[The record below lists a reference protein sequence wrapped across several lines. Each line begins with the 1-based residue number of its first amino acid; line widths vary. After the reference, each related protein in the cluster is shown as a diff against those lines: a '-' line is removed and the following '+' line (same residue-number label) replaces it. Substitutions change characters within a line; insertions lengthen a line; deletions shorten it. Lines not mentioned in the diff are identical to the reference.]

1 MRRFTLLF
9 ATLLSLLGVTQVK
22 ADEITVYDG
31 TGTNSNVPVAGYYAD
46 TNNQKV
52 EIIYPASALSGIA
65 GVTISQI
72 QFYVSSSASAVWGA
86 TYEVFVKEVNQE
98 AFDVTSSY
106 YSSNAIAIGNDG
118 ATTVY
123 TGTLDA
129 TGSTMTIPFDEGYEY
144 NGGNLLVGIYMK
156 KAGNNYPNASFYGAE
171 STNGS
176 WCYYSSSSG
185 NKPQSFIPKTTFTY
199 QAATPGP
206 KFAAYDGST
215 KLTTGYAYNFGLATS
230 GSAKTFTLKN
240 SGTKDLAISVS
251 ETGYFNATLSA
262 TTIAAGGEVTL
273 TVTMPETT
281 GSSAVTITPDA
292 TSGIDPFVINV
303 SGTIRDA
310 NKVYLDFADGQM
322 PEGWT
327 SVEIGSY
334 TSDTYAWKTNTGYVS
349 TSASSSSYSQAF
361 TSPKLTFAKDE
372 LIAFE
377 TTRYGSSSWYNPSI
391 TVEYSLDGNTWTA
404 IGSAF
409 TDDVYGTWTSRSV
422 TIPVEGVK
430 YIRFNGWY
438 INLRNIYGG
447 EIPNEPNM
455 KVTQPESLDFGAIT
469 ENTTKTFTIANT
481 GRATLEGINVTS
493 SNEAIT
499 ITGAPTSLEAGA
511 SQEVT
516 ITMST
521 ANTGALSS
529 DITVSATGME
539 NVTFTV
545 TGVVLPEGMF
555 VVDFNDNALPEGWTN
570 ASWTFANGEAT
581 GKSYSAYLTTPKLV
595 FSEGDILVI
604 KAKRYD
610 SDASDYITIQG
621 SSDNGS
627 TWTAYNKK
635 ISGSDGLAYPD
646 YGTIV
651 LSDIP
656 TTVNKLRFVGYYVI
670 VDEIAGLTY
679 APVLNVT
686 TGDPSTA
693 VSSPAS
699 YDFGECATDATVSY
713 NFANA
718 GAGTI
723 NINNVTITGEGSA
736 AYRTNWTESTAA
748 PFELKITRTY
758 DATRTEAQA
767 AVITVTTSE
776 GEFVIN
782 VTGTDKA
789 ANAPELAVD
798 VTSLDF
804 GKLTADDT
812 KTVTVTNSGTGLLT
826 VNIASD
832 SEDFVV
838 SAATLENIAAGE
850 SKTFDVTFKFS
861 TPYGVKSGNVTVTPT
876 YDTEAVQTIAVTAKA
891 LDPDMWTEYF
901 EDNALPTGWEAGS
914 NWSFAD
920 GVAKATYAYGT
931 TSYLTTPKLEVSAT
945 TDELAF
951 DYLTTSGNVNIKIQ
965 MSKDGG
971 EWETCNTT
979 PALATYMSNGTSGT
993 ATITGLE
1000 PGIYQFRF
1008 ANDDYQLDNFEGFK
1022 LKAAAAHE
1030 AEVADGGLTIPVTGN
1045 QYVEYTAS
1053 VNVKV
1058 TGTNDEELTVK
1069 FFIGETQY
1077 GEAVT
1082 KNVASNTTETFEVTF
1097 TPDAAVN
1104 GDAYFTIES
1113 TDITAFKS
1121 NTVAVTIAA
1130 ATVLDE
1136 TVAPELTEGT
1146 VPSLL
1151 LKYTRYNG
1159 WNTICVPFELNSGIL
1174 KTIFGKG
1181 WKAYEFKG
1189 YSDGTLNFETAT
1201 TFVAGYPY
1209 IIYVENAQTNTD
1221 DIVLLNVNISRL
1233 TAQYDSNNDAYF
1245 RGSYAPIAAPD
1256 MNGLWGI
1263 TSEGRIAKGTAEAS
1277 IDGFRA
1283 YFELPSTTT
1292 GAPLLSIDGGPATR
1306 IHSIDNGQWTIDNA
1320 YDLSGRRVAQPSKGL
1335 YIINGKKVVIK

>member
-9 ATLLSLLGVTQVK
+9 AVLLSLFWVTQVK
-22 ADEITVYDG
+22 ADEITIYESA
-31 TGTNSNVPVAGYYAD
+31 TSTSYEIPIYAYNAD
-46 TNNQKV
+46 TAGDQSEFVVPSSMLSDMSGKTITAITFYCANFSWGTKIPQYKV
-52 EIIYPASALSGIA
+52 YM
-65 GVTISQI
+65 
-72 QFYVSSSASAVWGA
+72 
-86 TYEVFVKEVNQE
+86 KEVNSE
-98 AFDVTSSY
+98 TLSAYAGDT
-106 YSSNAIAIGNDG
+106 D

-123 TGTLDA
+123 EGELNLNGNQMTITLTTPYDYQGGHLLIGTKNIKA
-129 TGSTMTIPFDEGYEY
+129 GSYVQKTSSTFYGSTASDVVCSRYS
-144 NGGNLLVGIYMK
+144 GGGRY
-156 KAGNNYPNASFYGAE
+156 
-171 STNGS
+171 
-176 WCYYSSSSG
+176 
-185 NKPQSFIPKTTFTY
+185 FIPKTTFTY
-199 QAATPGP
+199 EATGSIAKPTAFAVSNITSNSATLSWTAGDEETAWQLVYGTAGFDKDAATPIDLTEP
-206 KFAAYDGST
+206 SYVLTDLTDNTTYEAYVRAKVGEDVSSWT
-215 KLTTGYAYNFGLATS
+215 NKVSFTTLLAPITTFPWTENF
-230 GSAKTFTLKN
+230 N
-240 SGTKDLAISVS
+240 SL
-251 ETGYFNATLSA
+251 
-262 TTIAAGGEVTL
+262 
-273 TVTMPETT
+273 
-281 GSSAVTITPDA
+281 
-292 TSGIDPFVINV
+292 TSGIPTGWDNATGTVTNNSAKWTYYATGHDGAGLRFNSYTNQTNLYNDLKTPPMNFPSGKVMQLVFWYKNPKGGDFSVYISNDGGATYTTALATGLTGQTDWKEVELSIPDSFTDNVVIVFKGTSNYG
-303 SGTIRDA
+303 SGDA
-310 NKVYLDFADGQM
+310 YIYLDD
-322 PEGWT
+322 
-327 SVEIGSY
+327 V
-334 TSDTYAWKTNTGYVS
+334 
-349 TSASSSSYSQAF
+349 
-361 TSPKLTFAKDE
+361 
-372 LIAFE
+372 
-377 TTRYGSSSWYNPSI
+377 
-391 TVEYSLDGNTWTA
+391 TVKEQ
-404 IGSAF
+404 
-409 TDDVYGTWTSRSV
+409 
-422 TIPVEGVK
+422 
-430 YIRFNGWY
+430 
-438 INLRNIYGG
+438 
-447 EIPNEPNM
+447 PNEPKM
-455 KVTQPESLDFGAIT
+455 VVTQPTSLDFGTIT
-469 ENTTKTFTIANT
+469 ETTTKTFTIANT
-481 GRATLEGINVTS
+481 GLATLEGINVTS
-493 SNEAIT
+493 SNAAFT
-499 ITGAPTSLEAGA
+499 ITGAPTSLEAGTSA
-511 SQEVT
+511 EVT

-521 ANTGALSS
+521 ATVGNLTS

-539 NVTFTV
+539 NVQFTV
-545 TGVVLPEGMF
+545 KGMVLPTGLS
-555 VVDFNDNALPEGWTN
+555 VIDFNDNQLPARWENTGWTFSN
-570 ASWTFANGEAT
+570 GAAYASYHNP
-581 GKSYSAYLTTPKLV
+581 AYVMTTPKIV
-595 FSEGDILVI
+595 VADGDMFII
-604 KAKRYD
+604 KGKIEYNSTYYYVTVNGLNAAGNIVYTKKLSND
-610 SDASDYITIQG
+610 VLNTADY
-621 SSDNGS
+621 
-627 TWTAYNKK
+627 TAV
-635 ISGSDGLAYPD
+635 L
-646 YGTIV
+646 

-656 TTVNKLRFVGYYVI
+656 TSVVKLQFVGYYGYI
-670 VDEIAGLTY
+670 DEIQGITY
-679 APVLNVT
+679 AADLVVT
-686 TGDPSTA
+686 DSENATQTSGL
-693 VSSPAS
+693 S
-699 YDFGECATDATVSY
+699 YDFGECATDAYVTY
-713 NFANA
+713 NFTNA

-723 NINNVTITGEGSA
+723 NINNVTITGEGAA
-736 AYRTNWTESTAA
+736 AYSTNWTESTAA

-812 KTVTVTNSGTGLLT
+812 KTVTVTNNGTGQLT

-850 SKTFDVTFKFS
+850 SKTFNVTFKFS
-861 TPYGVKSGNVTVTPT
+861 TPYGVKSGNITVTPT

-891 LDPDMWTEYF
+891 LDPGMWTEYF
-901 EDNALPTGWEAGS
+901 EGNALPTGWEAGE

-920 GVAKATYAYGT
+920 GVAKAAYAYGT

-1245 RGSYAPIAAPD
+1245 HGSYAPIAAPD

-1263 TSEGRIAKGTAEAS
+1263 TGEGRIAKGTAEAS

-1292 GAPLLSIDGGPATR
+1292 GAPLLSIDGGSATR

-1320 YDLSGRRVAQPSKGL
+1320 YDLNGRRVAQPSKGL
-1335 YIINGKKVVIK
+1335 YIINGKKVILK

>member
-9 ATLLSLLGVTQVK
+9 ATLLSLFWVTQVK

-31 TGTNSNVPVAGYYAD
+31 TGTNSYVPVAGYYAD

-98 AFDVTSSY
+98 AFVITSSY

-230 GSAKTFTLKN
+230 GSTKTFTLKN

-292 TSGIDPFVINV
+292 TSGIEPFVINV

-310 NKVYLDFADGQM
+310 NKVYEYGFTALPTDWTTTGTWSYSEANGAYNTSWYLSSNARLITPLLTISEGEVFFVEAKGYSTSNTSYQHLQMQYSADGTT
-322 PEGWT
+322 WT
-327 SVEIGSY
+327 NFDSEPTLDPSNWQ
-334 TSDTYAWKTNTGYVS
+334 TFSFTGVPAGKYYI
-349 TSASSSSYSQAF
+349 AINASQA
-361 TSPKLTFAKDE
+361 
-372 LIAFE
+372 
-377 TTRYGSSSWYNPSI
+377 
-391 TVEYSLDGNTWTA
+391 
-404 IGSAF
+404 
-409 TDDVYGTWTSRSV
+409 DVRM
-422 TIPVEGVK
+422 
-430 YIRFNGWY
+430 F
-438 INLRNIYGG
+438 YGG
-447 EIPNEPNM
+447 ELPNEPKM
-455 KVTQPESLDFGAIT
+455 VVTQPTSLDFGAIT
-469 ENTTKTFTIANT
+469 ETTTKTFTIANT

-493 SNEAIT
+493 SNAAFT

-570 ASWTFANGEAT
+570 NASNKWSFAD
-581 GKSYSAYLTTPKLV
+581 GKAYCTSAAELITPKLQ
-595 FSEGDILVI
+595 FAAGDMIAI
-604 KAKRYD
+604 KATSYD
-610 SDASDYITIQG
+610 NYDNIYLEITG
-621 SSDNGS
+621 SIDGTS
-627 TWTAYNKK
+627 WTAFETKK
-635 ISGSDGLAYPD
+635 YISRSQIP
-646 YGTIV
+646 YGTYATLIV
-651 LSDIP
+651 TGIP
-656 TTVNKLRFVGYYVI
+656 TTVKYLKFKGYYVRI
-670 VDEIAGLTY
+670 DEIAGLTY

-686 TGDPSTA
+686 TGDPATA

-699 YDFGECATDATVSY
+699 YDFGECATDAYVTY
-713 NFANA
+713 NFTNA

-723 NINNVTITGEGSA
+723 NINNVTITGEGAA
-736 AYRTNWTESTAA
+736 AYSTNWTESTAA

-758 DATRTEAQA
+758 NATRTEAQA

-812 KTVTVTNSGTGLLT
+812 KTVTVTNNGTGQLT

-861 TPYGVKSGNVTVTPT
+861 TNYGVKSGNITVTPT
-876 YDTEAVQTIAVTAKA
+876 YDAKAVQTIAVTAKA

-901 EDNALPTGWEAGS
+901 ESKALPTGWEAGE

-920 GVAKATYAYGT
+920 GVAKAAYVHGS

-945 TDELAF
+945 TDKLAF
-951 DYLTTSGNVNIKIQ
+951 DYKRSNAKIVIQ
-965 MSKDGG
+965 KKM
-971 EWETCNTT
+971 
-979 PALATYMSNGTSGT
+979 M
-993 ATITGLE
+993 
-1000 PGIYQFRF
+1000 
-1008 ANDDYQLDNFEGFK
+1008 
-1022 LKAAAAHE
+1022 
-1030 AEVADGGLTIPVTGN
+1030 
-1045 QYVEYTAS
+1045 
-1053 VNVKV
+1053 
-1058 TGTNDEELTVK
+1058 
-1069 FFIGETQY
+1069 
-1077 GEAVT
+1077 
-1082 KNVASNTTETFEVTF
+1082 
-1097 TPDAAVN
+1097 
-1104 GDAYFTIES
+1104 
-1113 TDITAFKS
+1113 
-1121 NTVAVTIAA
+1121 
-1130 ATVLDE
+1130 
-1136 TVAPELTEGT
+1136 
-1146 VPSLL
+1146 
-1151 LKYTRYNG
+1151 
-1159 WNTICVPFELNSGIL
+1159 
-1174 KTIFGKG
+1174 
-1181 WKAYEFKG
+1181 
-1189 YSDGTLNFETAT
+1189 
-1201 TFVAGYPY
+1201 
-1209 IIYVENAQTNTD
+1209 
-1221 DIVLLNVNISRL
+1221 
-1233 TAQYDSNNDAYF
+1233 
-1245 RGSYAPIAAPD
+1245 
-1256 MNGLWGI
+1256 M
-1263 TSEGRIAKGTAEAS
+1263 
-1277 IDGFRA
+1277 
-1283 YFELPSTTT
+1283 
-1292 GAPLLSIDGGPATR
+1292 
-1306 IHSIDNGQWTIDNA
+1306 
-1320 YDLSGRRVAQPSKGL
+1320 
-1335 YIINGKKVVIK
+1335 KVVILMIILNQL

>member
-9 ATLLSLLGVTQVK
+9 AVLLSLFWVTQVK
-22 ADEITVYDG
+22 ADEITIYESA
-31 TGTNSNVPVAGYYAD
+31 TSTSYEIPIYAYNAD
-46 TNNQKV
+46 TAGDQSEFVVPSSMLSDMSGKTITAITFYCANFSWGTKIPQYKV
-52 EIIYPASALSGIA
+52 YM
-65 GVTISQI
+65 
-72 QFYVSSSASAVWGA
+72 
-86 TYEVFVKEVNQE
+86 KEVNSE
-98 AFDVTSSY
+98 TLSAYAGDT
-106 YSSNAIAIGNDG
+106 D

-123 TGTLDA
+123 EGELNLNGNQMTITLTTPYDYQGGHLLIGTKNIKA
-129 TGSTMTIPFDEGYEY
+129 GSYVPKTSSIFYGSTASDVVCSRYS
-144 NGGNLLVGIYMK
+144 GGGRY
-156 KAGNNYPNASFYGAE
+156 
-171 STNGS
+171 
-176 WCYYSSSSG
+176 
-185 NKPQSFIPKTTFTY
+185 FIPKTTFTY
-199 QAATPGP
+199 EATGSIAKPTAFAVSNITSNSATLNWTVGGEETAWQLVYGTAGFDKDAATPIDLTEP
-206 KFAAYDGST
+206 SYVLTDLTDNTTYEAYVRAKVGEDVSSWT
-215 KLTTGYAYNFGLATS
+215 NKVSFTTLLAPIT
-230 GSAKTFTLKN
+230 TFPWTEDFN
-240 SGTKDLAISVS
+240 SL
-251 ETGYFNATLSA
+251 
-262 TTIAAGGEVTL
+262 
-273 TVTMPETT
+273 
-281 GSSAVTITPDA
+281 
-292 TSGIDPFVINV
+292 TSGIPTGWDNATGTVTNNSAKWTYYATGHDGAGLRFNSYNNQTNLYNDLKTPPMNFPSGKVMQLVFWYKNPKGGDFSVYISNDGGATYTTALATGLTGQTDWKEVELSIPDSFTDNVVIVFKGTSNYG
-303 SGTIRDA
+303 SGDA
-310 NKVYLDFADGQM
+310 YIYLDD
-322 PEGWT
+322 
-327 SVEIGSY
+327 V
-334 TSDTYAWKTNTGYVS
+334 
-349 TSASSSSYSQAF
+349 
-361 TSPKLTFAKDE
+361 
-372 LIAFE
+372 
-377 TTRYGSSSWYNPSI
+377 
-391 TVEYSLDGNTWTA
+391 TVKEQ
-404 IGSAF
+404 
-409 TDDVYGTWTSRSV
+409 
-422 TIPVEGVK
+422 
-430 YIRFNGWY
+430 
-438 INLRNIYGG
+438 
-447 EIPNEPNM
+447 PNEPKM
-455 KVTQPESLDFGAIT
+455 VVTQPTSLDFGAIT
-469 ENTTKTFTIANT
+469 ETTTKTFTIANT
-481 GRATLEGINVTS
+481 GLATLEGINVTS
-493 SNEAIT
+493 SNAAFT

-686 TGDPSTA
+686 TGDPATA

-713 NFANA
+713 NFTNA

-723 NINNVTITGEGSA
+723 NINNVTITGEGAA
-736 AYRTNWTESTAA
+736 AYSTNWTESTAA

-812 KTVTVTNSGTGLLT
+812 KTVTVTNNGTGLLT

-861 TPYGVKSGNVTVTPT
+861 TPYGVKSGNITVTPT
-876 YDTEAVQTIAVTAKA
+876 YDAEAVQTIAVTAKA

-901 EDNALPTGWEAGS
+901 EGNALPTGWEAVS

-920 GVAKATYAYGT
+920 GVAKAAYAYGT

-951 DYLTTSGNVNIKIQ
+951 DYKRSNAKIVIQKKKVDGNWEDLVTLPNSGYETD
-965 MSKDGG
+965 S
-971 EWETCNTT
+971 EWQ
-979 PALATYMSNGTSGT
+979 TYI
-993 ATITGLE
+993 ITGLE

-1045 QYVEYTAS
+1045 QYVQYTAS
-1053 VNVKV
+1053 VKVKV

-1069 FFIGETQY
+1069 FFIGDTQY
-1077 GEAVT
+1077 GEAIT
-1082 KNVASNTTETFEVTF
+1082 KNVASNATETFEATF

-1104 GDAYFTIES
+1104 GNAYFTIES
-1113 TDITAFKS
+1113 TDITAFQS

-1136 TVAPELTEGT
+1136 TVAPELTEGI

-1201 TFVAGYPY
+1201 TFYAGYPY

-1283 YFELPSTTT
+1283 YFELPATTS
-1292 GAPLLSIDGGPATR
+1292 APMLSIDGGPATR
-1306 IHSIDNGQWTIDNA
+1306 IHSIDNGQLTIDNA

>member
-9 ATLLSLLGVTQVK
+9 ATLLSLFWVTQVK

-31 TGTNSNVPVAGYYAD
+31 TGTNNYLPLYGYYAD
-46 TNNQKV
+46 TKGV
-52 EIIYPASALSGIA
+52 ISEFIIPSSQLTALSGE
-65 GVTISQI
+65 TIEQLV
-72 QFYVSSSASAVWGA
+72 FYLSSPAESSFGSASFNVYLEEVVGSNYDDSSASQL
-86 TYEVFVKEVNQE
+86 TDSK
-98 AFDVTSSY
+98 TL
-106 YSSNAIAIGNDG
+106 
-118 ATTVY
+118 VY
-123 TGTLDA
+123 TGALDA
-129 TGSTMTIPFDEGYEY
+129 TGTTMDIPFTNNFTY
-144 NGGNLLVGIYMK
+144 NGGNLLIAIEVGTGGSY
-156 KAGNNYPNASFYGAE
+156 KAATFYGTTT
-171 STNGS
+171 SNNTGR
-176 WCYYSSSSG
+176 YKYGSSSG
-185 NKPQSFIPKTTFTY
+185 RAKFIPKTTFITPTVG
-199 QAATPGP
+199 AALTV
-206 KFAAYDGST
+206 KDGSQ
-215 KLTTGYAYNFGLATS
+215 KLTSPYAYNFGLATAGTS
-230 GSAKTFTLKN
+230 KVFTLAN
-240 SGTKDLAISVS
+240 PGTKDLTISVS
-251 ETGYFNATLSA
+251 ETGDFNATLSA
-262 TTIAAGGEVTL
+262 TTITAGGEVTL

-310 NKVYLDFADGQM
+310 NKIYLDFADGQM

-327 SVEIGSY
+327 SASSSTYYSWTVSEGYIGY
-334 TSDTYAWKTNTGYVS
+334 NGT
-349 TSASSSSYSQAF
+349 SSSYSGTL

-377 TTRYGSSSWYNPSI
+377 TTRYSSSTWYNPSI
-391 TVEYSLDGNTWTA
+391 TVEYSLDGNTWTP

-447 EIPNEPNM
+447 EIPNEPKM
-455 KVTQPESLDFGAIT
+455 VVTQPTSLDFGVIT
-469 ENTTKTFTIANT
+469 EATAKTFTIANT
-481 GRATLEGINVTS
+481 GKATLEGINVTS
-493 SNEAIT
+493 SNDNIFAVS
-499 ITGAPTSLEAGA
+499 GVPTSLEAGSSA
-511 SQEVT
+511 EVT
-516 ITMST
+516 ITMATST
-521 ANTGALSS
+521 TGALSS

-555 VVDFNDNALPEGWTN
+555 VVDFNDNALPESWTN

-581 GKSYSAYLTTPKLV
+581 GKSSSAYLTTPKLV

-604 KAKRYD
+604 KAKRSD
-610 SDASDYITIQG
+610 SDASDYITVQG

-627 TWTAYNKK
+627 TWTAYSKK
-635 ISGSDGLAYPD
+635 ISGSNGLAYPD

-686 TGDPSTA
+686 TGDPATA

-699 YDFGECATDATVSY
+699 YDFGECATDATVTY
-713 NFANA
+713 NFTNA

-723 NINNVTITGEGSA
+723 NINNVTITGEGAA
-736 AYRTNWTESTAA
+736 AYSTNWTESTAA

-767 AVITVTTSE
+767 AVITITTSE

-812 KTVTVTNSGTGLLT
+812 KTVTVTNNGTGLLT

-838 SAATLENIAAGE
+838 SSATLENIAAGE

-861 TPYGVKSGNVTVTPT
+861 TNYGAKSGNITVTPT

-901 EDNALPTGWEAGS
+901 EGNALPTGWEAGS
-914 NWSFAD
+914 NWSFD
-920 GVAKATYAYGT
+920 EGVAKAAYAYNT

-951 DYLTTSGNVNIKIQ
+951 DYKANANYVSVKIE
-965 MSKDGG
+965 MSKDGSA
-971 EWETCNTT
+971 WTTCNTT
-979 PALATYMSNGTSGT
+979 PAMSTINNGDAGT
-993 ATITGLE
+993 AIITGLE

-1082 KNVASNTTETFEVTF
+1082 KNVASNATETFEVTF

-1113 TDITAFKS
+1113 TDITAFQS

-1159 WNTICVPFELNSGIL
+1159 WNTICVPFELNPSIL

-1181 WKAYEFKG
+1181 CKAYEFKG

-1201 TFVAGYPY
+1201 TFAAGYPY

-1306 IHSIDNGQWTIDNA
+1306 IHSIDNGQLTIDNA

-1335 YIINGKKVVIK
+1335 YIINGKKVILK

>member
-9 ATLLSLLGVTQVK
+9 ATLLSLFWVTQVK
-22 ADEITVYDG
+22 ADEITIYESA
-31 TGTNSNVPVAGYYAD
+31 TSTSYEIPIYAYNAD
-46 TNNQKV
+46 TAGDQSEFVVPSSMLSDMSGKTITAITFYCANFSWGTKIPQYKV
-52 EIIYPASALSGIA
+52 YM
-65 GVTISQI
+65 
-72 QFYVSSSASAVWGA
+72 
-86 TYEVFVKEVNQE
+86 KEVNSE
-98 AFDVTSSY
+98 TLSAYAGDT
-106 YSSNAIAIGNDG
+106 D

-123 TGTLDA
+123 EGELNLNGNQMTITLTTPYDYQGGHLLIGTKNIKA
-129 TGSTMTIPFDEGYEY
+129 GSYVQKTSSTFYGSTASDVVCSRYS
-144 NGGNLLVGIYMK
+144 GGGRY
-156 KAGNNYPNASFYGAE
+156 
-171 STNGS
+171 
-176 WCYYSSSSG
+176 
-185 NKPQSFIPKTTFTY
+185 FIPKTTFTY
-199 QAATPGP
+199 EATGSIAKPTAFAVSNITSNSATLNWTVGGEETAWQLVYGTAGFDKDAATPIDLTEP
-206 KFAAYDGST
+206 SYVLTDLTDNTTYEAYVRAKVGEDVSSWT
-215 KLTTGYAYNFGLATS
+215 NKVSFTTLLAPIT
-230 GSAKTFTLKN
+230 TFPWTEDFN
-240 SGTKDLAISVS
+240 SL
-251 ETGYFNATLSA
+251 
-262 TTIAAGGEVTL
+262 
-273 TVTMPETT
+273 
-281 GSSAVTITPDA
+281 
-292 TSGIDPFVINV
+292 TSGIPTGWDNATGTVTNNSAKWTYYATGHDGAGLRFNSYTNQTNLYNDLKTPPMNFPSGKVMQLVFWYKNPKGGDFSVYISNDGGATYTTALATGLTGQTDWKEVELSIPDSFTDNVVIVFKGTSNYG
-303 SGTIRDA
+303 SGDA
-310 NKVYLDFADGQM
+310 YIYLDD
-322 PEGWT
+322 
-327 SVEIGSY
+327 V
-334 TSDTYAWKTNTGYVS
+334 
-349 TSASSSSYSQAF
+349 
-361 TSPKLTFAKDE
+361 
-372 LIAFE
+372 
-377 TTRYGSSSWYNPSI
+377 
-391 TVEYSLDGNTWTA
+391 TVKEQ
-404 IGSAF
+404 
-409 TDDVYGTWTSRSV
+409 
-422 TIPVEGVK
+422 
-430 YIRFNGWY
+430 
-438 INLRNIYGG
+438 
-447 EIPNEPNM
+447 PNEPKM
-455 KVTQPESLDFGAIT
+455 VVTQPTSLDFGTIT
-469 ENTTKTFTIANT
+469 ETTTKTFTIANT
-481 GRATLEGINVTS
+481 GLATLEGINVTS
-493 SNEAIT
+493 SNTAFT

-516 ITMST
+516 INMST
-521 ANTGALSS
+521 ATVGNLTS

-539 NVTFTV
+539 NIQFTV
-545 TGVVLPEGMF
+545 KGMVLPTGLS
-555 VVDFNDNALPEGWTN
+555 VIDFNDNQLPARWENTGWTFSN
-570 ASWTFANGEAT
+570 GAAYASYHNP
-581 GKSYSAYLTTPKLV
+581 AYVMTTPKIV
-595 FSEGDILVI
+595 VADGDMFII
-604 KAKRYD
+604 KGKIEYNSTSYYVTVNGLNAAGNIVYTKKLSND
-610 SDASDYITIQG
+610 VLNTADY
-621 SSDNGS
+621 
-627 TWTAYNKK
+627 TAV
-635 ISGSDGLAYPD
+635 L
-646 YGTIV
+646 

-656 TTVNKLRFVGYYVI
+656 TSVVKLQFVGYYGYI
-670 VDEIAGLTY
+670 DEIQGITY
-679 APVLNVT
+679 AADLVVT
-686 TGDPSTA
+686 DSENSTQT
-693 VSSPAS
+693 SGLS
-699 YDFGECATDATVSY
+699 YDFGECATDATVTY
-713 NFANA
+713 NFTNA

-723 NINNVTITGEGSA
+723 NINNVTITGEGAA
-736 AYRTNWTESTAA
+736 AYSTNWTESTAA

-767 AVITVTTSE
+767 AAITVTTSE
-776 GEFVIN
+776 GEFIIN

-812 KTVTVTNSGTGLLT
+812 KTVTVTNNGTGLLT

-861 TPYGVKSGNVTVTPT
+861 TNYGAKSGNITVTPT

-891 LDPDMWTEYF
+891 LDPDMWTEYY
-901 EDNALPTGWEAGS
+901 EGNALPTGWEAGS

-920 GVAKATYAYGT
+920 GVAKAAYAYGST
-931 TSYLTTPKLEVSAT
+931 KYYLTTPKLEVSAT

-951 DYLTTSGNVNIKIQ
+951 DYKANANYVSVKIE
-965 MSKDGG
+965 MSKDGSA
-971 EWETCNTT
+971 WTTCNTT
-979 PALATYMSNGTSGT
+979 PAMSTINNGDAGT
-993 ATITGLE
+993 AIITGLE

-1069 FFIGETQY
+1069 FFIDDTQY

-1082 KNVASNTTETFEVTF
+1082 KNVASNATETFEVTF

-1113 TDITAFKS
+1113 TDITAFQS

-1159 WNTICVPFELNSGIL
+1159 WNTICVPFELNPSIL

-1181 WKAYEFKG
+1181 CKAYEFKG

-1306 IHSIDNGQWTIDNA
+1306 IHSIDNEQLTIDNA

-1335 YIINGKKVVIK
+1335 YIINGKKVILK

>member
-31 TGTNSNVPVAGYYAD
+31 TGTNSYVPVAGYYAD

-98 AFDVTSSY
+98 AFYITSSY

-215 KLTTGYAYNFGLATS
+215 KLTSGYAYNFGLATA
-230 GSAKTFTLKN
+230 GSTKTFTLKN
-240 SGTKDLAISVS
+240 PGTEDLAISVT
-251 ETGYFNATLSA
+251 ETGSFNATLSA
-262 TTIAAGGEVTL
+262 TTITAGGEVTL

-292 TSGIDPFVINV
+292 TSGIEPFVINV

-310 NKVYLDFADGQM
+310 NKVYEYGFTALPTDWTTTGTWYYSEANGAYNTSWYLSSNARLITPQLTISEGEVFFVEAKGYSTSNTSYQHLQMQYSADGST
-322 PEGWT
+322 WT
-327 SVEIGSY
+327 NFDSEPTLDPSNWQ
-334 TSDTYAWKTNTGYVS
+334 TFSFTGVPAGKYYI
-349 TSASSSSYSQAF
+349 AINASQA
-361 TSPKLTFAKDE
+361 
-372 LIAFE
+372 
-377 TTRYGSSSWYNPSI
+377 
-391 TVEYSLDGNTWTA
+391 
-404 IGSAF
+404 
-409 TDDVYGTWTSRSV
+409 DVRM
-422 TIPVEGVK
+422 
-430 YIRFNGWY
+430 F
-438 INLRNIYGG
+438 YGG
-447 EIPNEPNM
+447 ELPNEPKM
-455 KVTQPESLDFGAIT
+455 VVTQPTSLDFGAIT

-493 SNEAIT
+493 SNEAFT

-521 ANTGALSS
+521 ATVGNLTS

-539 NVTFTV
+539 NVQFTV
-545 TGVVLPEGMF
+545 KGMVLPTGLS
-555 VVDFNDNALPEGWTN
+555 VIDFNDNQLPARWENTGWTFSN
-570 ASWTFANGEAT
+570 GAAYASYHNP
-581 GKSYSAYLTTPKLV
+581 AYVMTTPKIV
-595 FSEGDILVI
+595 VADGDMFII
-604 KAKRYD
+604 KGKIEYNSTSYYVTVNGLNAAGNIVYTKKLSND
-610 SDASDYITIQG
+610 VLNTADY
-621 SSDNGS
+621 
-627 TWTAYNKK
+627 TAV
-635 ISGSDGLAYPD
+635 L
-646 YGTIV
+646 

-656 TTVNKLRFVGYYVI
+656 TSVVKLQFVGYYGYI
-670 VDEIAGLTY
+670 DEIQGITY
-679 APVLNVT
+679 AADLVVT
-686 TGDPSTA
+686 DSENATQTSGL
-693 VSSPAS
+693 S

-723 NINNVTITGEGSA
+723 NINNVTITGEGAA
-736 AYRTNWTESTAA
+736 AYSTNWTKSTAA

-776 GEFVIN
+776 GDFVIN

-804 GKLTADDT
+804 GKLTADDK
-812 KTVTVTNSGTGLLT
+812 KTVTVTNNGTGLLT

-861 TPYGVKSGNVTVTPT
+861 TNYGVKSGNITVTPT
-876 YDTEAVQTIAVTAKA
+876 YDAEAVQTIAVTAKA

-901 EDNALPTGWEAGS
+901 EGNALLTGWEAGA

-920 GVAKATYAYGT
+920 GVAKAAYAYNT

-1022 LKAAAAHE
+1022 LKAAVAHE
-1030 AEVADGGLTIPVTGN
+1030 AEVADGGLTIPATGN

-1053 VNVKV
+1053 AKVKV

-1069 FFIGETQY
+1069 FFIGDTQY

-1082 KNVASNTTETFEVTF
+1082 KNVASNATETFEVTF
-1097 TPDAAVN
+1097 TPDAALN

-1113 TDITAFKS
+1113 TDITAFQS

-1151 LKYTRYNG
+1151 LKYTAYNG
-1159 WNTICVPFELNSGIL
+1159 WNTICVPFALTSDILNS
-1174 KTIFGKG
+1174 IFGEG
-1181 WKAYEFKG
+1181 CKAYEFKD
-1189 YSDGTLNFETAT
+1189 YSDGALNFNTTETFA
-1201 TFVAGYPY
+1201 AGYPY
-1209 IIYVENAQTNTD
+1209 IIYVETAKTNAD
-1221 DIVLLNVNISRL
+1221 GIVLHNVNISRL

-1245 RGSYAPIAAPD
+1245 RGSYAPIAVPD

-1306 IHSIDNGQWTIDNA
+1306 IHSIDNEQLTIDNA

-1335 YIINGKKVVIK
+1335 YIINGKKVILK

>member
-9 ATLLSLLGVTQVK
+9 AMLLSLLGVTQVK

-292 TSGIDPFVINV
+292 TSGIEPFVINV

-310 NKVYLDFADGQM
+310 NKVYEYGFIALPTDWTTTGTWSYSEANGAYNTSWYLSSNARLITPLLTISEGEVFFVEAKGYSTSNTSYQHLQMQYSADGTT
-322 PEGWT
+322 WT
-327 SVEIGSY
+327 NFDSEPTLDPSNWQ
-334 TSDTYAWKTNTGYVS
+334 TFSFTGVPAGKYYI
-349 TSASSSSYSQAF
+349 AINASQA
-361 TSPKLTFAKDE
+361 
-372 LIAFE
+372 
-377 TTRYGSSSWYNPSI
+377 
-391 TVEYSLDGNTWTA
+391 
-404 IGSAF
+404 
-409 TDDVYGTWTSRSV
+409 DVRM
-422 TIPVEGVK
+422 
-430 YIRFNGWY
+430 F
-438 INLRNIYGG
+438 YGG
-447 EIPNEPNM
+447 ELPNEPKM
-455 KVTQPESLDFGAIT
+455 VVTQPTSLDFGAIT

-493 SNEAIT
+493 SNAAFT
-499 ITGAPTSLEAGA
+499 ITGAPTSLDAGA

-539 NVTFTV
+539 NVAFTV

-570 ASWTFANGEAT
+570 NASNKWSFAD
-581 GKSYSAYLTTPKLV
+581 GKAYCTSAAELITPKLQ
-595 FSEGDILVI
+595 FAAGDMIAI
-604 KAKRYD
+604 KATSYD
-610 SDASDYITIQG
+610 NYDNNYLEITG
-621 SSDNGS
+621 SIDGTS
-627 TWTAYNKK
+627 WTAFETKK
-635 ISGSDGLAYPD
+635 YISRSQIP
-646 YGTIV
+646 YGTYATLIV
-651 LSDIP
+651 TGIP
-656 TTVNKLRFVGYYVI
+656 TTVKYLKFKGYYVRI
-670 VDEIAGLTY
+670 DEIAGLTY

-686 TGDPSTA
+686 TGDPATA

-699 YDFGECATDATVSY
+699 YDFGECATDAYVTY
-713 NFANA
+713 NFTNA

-723 NINNVTITGEGSA
+723 NISNVTITGEGAA
-736 AYRTNWTESTAA
+736 AYSTNWTESTAA

-812 KTVTVTNSGTGLLT
+812 KTVTVTNNGTGLLT

-832 SEDFVV
+832 SEDFVA

-850 SKTFDVTFKFS
+850 SKTFNVTFKFS
-861 TPYGVKSGNVTVTPT
+861 TPYGVKSGNITVTPT

-901 EDNALPTGWEAGS
+901 EGNALPTGWEAGS

-920 GVAKATYAYGT
+920 GVAKAAYAYGST
-931 TSYLTTPKLEVSAT
+931 KYYLTTPKLEVSAT

-951 DYLTTSGNVNIKIQ
+951 DYKANANYVSVKIE
-965 MSKDGG
+965 MSKDGSA
-971 EWETCNTT
+971 WTTCNTT
-979 PALATYMSNGTSGT
+979 PAMSTINNGDAGT

-1069 FFIGETQY
+1069 FFIGDTQY

-1113 TDITAFKS
+1113 TDITAFQS

-1136 TVAPELTEGT
+1136 TVAPELTEGI

-1306 IHSIDNGQWTIDNA
+1306 IHSIDNGQLTIDNA

-1335 YIINGKKVVIK
+1335 YIINGKKVILK

>member
-9 ATLLSLLGVTQVK
+9 AMLLSLFWVTQVK
-22 ADEITVYDG
+22 ADEITIYESA
-31 TGTNSNVPVAGYYAD
+31 TSTSYEIPIYAYNAD
-46 TNNQKV
+46 TAGDQSEFVVPSSMLSDMSDKTITAITFYCANFSWGTKIPQYKV
-52 EIIYPASALSGIA
+52 YM
-65 GVTISQI
+65 
-72 QFYVSSSASAVWGA
+72 
-86 TYEVFVKEVNQE
+86 KEVNSE
-98 AFDVTSSY
+98 TLSAYAGDT
-106 YSSNAIAIGNDG
+106 D

-123 TGTLDA
+123 EGELNLNGNQMTITLTTPYDYQGGHLLIGTKNIKA
-129 TGSTMTIPFDEGYEY
+129 GSYVPKTSSTFYGSTASDVVCSRYS
-144 NGGNLLVGIYMK
+144 GGGKY
-156 KAGNNYPNASFYGAE
+156 
-171 STNGS
+171 
-176 WCYYSSSSG
+176 
-185 NKPQSFIPKTTFTY
+185 FIPKTTFTY
-199 QAATPGP
+199 EKTGSIAKPTAFAVSNITSNSATLNWTAGGEETAWQLVYGTAGFDKDAATPIDLTEP
-206 KFAAYDGST
+206 SFVLTDLTDNTTYEAYVRAKVGEDVSSWT
-215 KLTTGYAYNFGLATS
+215 NKVSFTTLLAPIT
-230 GSAKTFTLKN
+230 TFPWTEDFN
-240 SGTKDLAISVS
+240 SL
-251 ETGYFNATLSA
+251 
-262 TTIAAGGEVTL
+262 
-273 TVTMPETT
+273 
-281 GSSAVTITPDA
+281 
-292 TSGIDPFVINV
+292 TSGIPTGWDNATGTVTNNSAKWTYYATGHDGAGLRFNSYTNQTNLYNDLKTPPMNFPSGKVMQLVFWYKNPKGGDFSVYISNDGGATYTTALATGLTGQTDWKEVELSIPDSFTDNVVIVFKGTSNYG
-303 SGTIRDA
+303 SGDA
-310 NKVYLDFADGQM
+310 YIYLDD
-322 PEGWT
+322 
-327 SVEIGSY
+327 V
-334 TSDTYAWKTNTGYVS
+334 
-349 TSASSSSYSQAF
+349 
-361 TSPKLTFAKDE
+361 
-372 LIAFE
+372 
-377 TTRYGSSSWYNPSI
+377 
-391 TVEYSLDGNTWTA
+391 TVKEQ
-404 IGSAF
+404 
-409 TDDVYGTWTSRSV
+409 
-422 TIPVEGVK
+422 
-430 YIRFNGWY
+430 
-438 INLRNIYGG
+438 
-447 EIPNEPNM
+447 PNEPKM
-455 KVTQPESLDFGAIT
+455 VVTQPTSLDFGTIT
-469 ENTTKTFTIANT
+469 ETTTKTFTIANT
-481 GRATLEGINVTS
+481 GLATLEGINVTS
-493 SNEAIT
+493 SNAAFT

-511 SQEVT
+511 SAEVT

-521 ANTGALSS
+521 ATVGNLTS

-604 KAKRYD
+604 KAKRSD
-610 SDASDYITIQG
+610 SDASDYITVQG

-686 TGDPSTA
+686 TGDPATA

-699 YDFGECATDATVSY
+699 YDFGECATDAYVTY

-812 KTVTVTNSGTGLLT
+812 KTVTVTNNGTGLLT

-838 SAATLENIAAGE
+838 SAATLESIAAGE

-861 TPYGVKSGNVTVTPT
+861 TNYGVKSGNITVTPT

-901 EDNALPTGWEAGS
+901 EGKALPTGWEAGE

-920 GVAKATYAYGT
+920 GVAKATYVYGST
-931 TSYLTTPKLEVSAT
+931 KYYLTTPKLEVSAT

-951 DYLTTSGNVNIKIQ
+951 DYKANANYVSVIIE
-965 MSKDGG
+965 MSKDGSA
-971 EWETCNTT
+971 WTTCNTT
-979 PALATYMSNGTSGT
+979 PAMSTINNGDAGT

-1045 QYVEYTAS
+1045 QYVQYTAS
-1053 VNVKV
+1053 VKVKV

-1069 FFIGETQY
+1069 FFIGDTQY

-1104 GDAYFTIES
+1104 GNAYFTIES
-1113 TDITAFKS
+1113 TDITAFQS

-1136 TVAPELTEGT
+1136 TVAPELTEGI

-1159 WNTICVPFELNSGIL
+1159 WNTICVPFELTEGIL

-1221 DIVLLNVNISRL
+1221 DIVLLNVNISKL

-1306 IHSIDNGQWTIDNA
+1306 INSIDNGQLTIDNA

>member
-31 TGTNSNVPVAGYYAD
+31 TGTNSYVPVAGYYAD

-98 AFDVTSSY
+98 AFDITSSY

-156 KAGNNYPNASFYGAE
+156 KAGNNYPNASFYGEE

-215 KLTTGYAYNFGLATS
+215 KLTTGYVYNFGLATS
-230 GSAKTFTLKN
+230 GSAKAFTLKN
-240 SGTKDLAISVS
+240 SGTEDLTISVS
-251 ETGYFNATLSA
+251 ETGDFNATLSA
-262 TTIAAGGEVTL
+262 TTITAGGEVTL

-292 TSGIDPFVINV
+292 TSGIEPFVINV

-310 NKVYLDFADGQM
+310 NKVYEYGFTALPTDWTTTGTWYYSEANGAYNTSWYLSSNARLITPQLTISEGEVFFVEAKGYSTSNTSYQHLQMQYSADGST
-322 PEGWT
+322 WT
-327 SVEIGSY
+327 NFDSEPTLDPSNWQ
-334 TSDTYAWKTNTGYVS
+334 TFSFTGVPAGKYYI
-349 TSASSSSYSQAF
+349 AINASQA
-361 TSPKLTFAKDE
+361 
-372 LIAFE
+372 
-377 TTRYGSSSWYNPSI
+377 
-391 TVEYSLDGNTWTA
+391 
-404 IGSAF
+404 
-409 TDDVYGTWTSRSV
+409 DVRM
-422 TIPVEGVK
+422 
-430 YIRFNGWY
+430 F
-438 INLRNIYGG
+438 YGG
-447 EIPNEPNM
+447 ELPNEPKM
-455 KVTQPESLDFGAIT
+455 VVTQPTSLDFGAIT

-493 SNEAIT
+493 SNEAFT

-604 KAKRYD
+604 KAKRSD
-610 SDASDYITIQG
+610 SDASDYITVQG

-627 TWTAYNKK
+627 TWTAYTKK
-635 ISGSDGLAYPD
+635 ISGSNGLAYPD
-646 YGTIV
+646 YSTIV

-656 TTVNKLRFVGYYVI
+656 TTVNKLRFVGFYVI

-686 TGDPSTA
+686 TGDPATA

-699 YDFGECATDATVSY
+699 YDFGECATDAYVTY
-713 NFANA
+713 NFTNA

-723 NINNVTITGEGSA
+723 NINNVTITGEGAA
-736 AYRTNWTESTAA
+736 AYSTNWTESTAA

-776 GEFVIN
+776 GEFIIN

-812 KTVTVTNSGTGLLT
+812 KTVTVTNNGTGLLT

-838 SAATLENIAAGE
+838 SAATLESIAAGE

-861 TPYGVKSGNVTVTPT
+861 TNYGVKSGNITVTPT

-901 EDNALPTGWEAGS
+901 EGNALPTGWEAGS

-920 GVAKATYAYGT
+920 GVAKAAYAYGST
-931 TSYLTTPKLEVSAT
+931 KYYLTTPKLEVSAT

-1030 AEVADGGLTIPVTGN
+1030 AEVANGGLTIPTTGN

-1069 FFIGETQY
+1069 FFIGDTQY

-1113 TDITAFKS
+1113 TDITAFQS

-1233 TAQYDSNNDAYF
+1233 TAQYDTYNNAYF

-1263 TSEGRIAKGTAEAS
+1263 TSEGRIAKGTAESS

-1306 IHSIDNGQWTIDNA
+1306 IHSIDNGQLTIDNA

>member
-9 ATLLSLLGVTQVK
+9 ATLLSLFWVTQVK
-22 ADEITVYDG
+22 ADEITIYESA
-31 TGTNSNVPVAGYYAD
+31 TSTSYEIPIYAYNAD
-46 TNNQKV
+46 TAGDQSEFVVPSSMLSDMSGKTITAITFYCANFSWGTKIPQYKV
-52 EIIYPASALSGIA
+52 YM
-65 GVTISQI
+65 
-72 QFYVSSSASAVWGA
+72 
-86 TYEVFVKEVNQE
+86 KEVNSE
-98 AFDVTSSY
+98 TLSAYAGDT
-106 YSSNAIAIGNDG
+106 D

-123 TGTLDA
+123 EGELNLNGNQMTITLTTPYDYQGGHLLIGTKNIKA
-129 TGSTMTIPFDEGYEY
+129 GSYVPKNSSTFYGSTASDVVCSRYS
-144 NGGNLLVGIYMK
+144 GGGRY
-156 KAGNNYPNASFYGAE
+156 
-171 STNGS
+171 
-176 WCYYSSSSG
+176 
-185 NKPQSFIPKTTFTY
+185 FIPKTTFTY
-199 QAATPGP
+199 EATGSIAKPTAFAVSNITSNSATLNWTVGGEETAWQLVYGTAGFDKDAATPIDLTEP
-206 KFAAYDGST
+206 SYVLTDLTDNTTYEAYVRAKVGEDVSSWT
-215 KLTTGYAYNFGLATS
+215 NKVSFTTLLAPIT
-230 GSAKTFTLKN
+230 TFPWTEDFN
-240 SGTKDLAISVS
+240 SL
-251 ETGYFNATLSA
+251 
-262 TTIAAGGEVTL
+262 
-273 TVTMPETT
+273 
-281 GSSAVTITPDA
+281 
-292 TSGIDPFVINV
+292 TSGIPTGWDNATGTVTNNSAKWTYYATGHDGAGLRFNSYNNQTNLYNDLKTPPMNFPSGKVMQLVFWYKNPKGGDFSVYISNDGGATYTTALATGLTGQTDWKEVELSIPDSFTDNVVIVFKGTSNYG
-303 SGTIRDA
+303 SGDA
-310 NKVYLDFADGQM
+310 YIYLDD
-322 PEGWT
+322 
-327 SVEIGSY
+327 V
-334 TSDTYAWKTNTGYVS
+334 
-349 TSASSSSYSQAF
+349 
-361 TSPKLTFAKDE
+361 
-372 LIAFE
+372 
-377 TTRYGSSSWYNPSI
+377 
-391 TVEYSLDGNTWTA
+391 TVKEQ
-404 IGSAF
+404 
-409 TDDVYGTWTSRSV
+409 
-422 TIPVEGVK
+422 
-430 YIRFNGWY
+430 
-438 INLRNIYGG
+438 
-447 EIPNEPNM
+447 PNEPKM
-455 KVTQPESLDFGAIT
+455 VVTQPTSLDFGAIT
-469 ENTTKTFTIANT
+469 ETTTKTFTIANT
-481 GRATLEGINVTS
+481 GLATLEGINVTS
-493 SNEAIT
+493 SNAAFT

-570 ASWTFANGEAT
+570 NASNKWSFED
-581 GKSYSAYLTTPKLV
+581 GKAYCKSAAELITPKLQFAV
-595 FSEGDILVI
+595 GDMIAI
-604 KAKRYD
+604 KATSYD
-610 SDASDYITIQG
+610 NYDDNYLEITG
-621 SSDNGS
+621 SIDGTS
-627 TWTAYNKK
+627 WTAFETKK
-635 ISGSDGLAYPD
+635 YISRSQIP
-646 YGTIV
+646 YGTYATLIV
-651 LSDIP
+651 TGIP
-656 TTVNKLRFVGYYVI
+656 TTVKYLKFKGYYVRI
-670 VDEIAGLTY
+670 DEIAGLTY

-686 TGDPSTA
+686 TGDPATA

-713 NFANA
+713 NFTNA

-723 NINNVTITGEGSA
+723 NINNVTITGEGAA
-736 AYRTNWTESTAA
+736 AYSTNWTESTAA

-767 AVITVTTSE
+767 AVITVITSE

-812 KTVTVTNSGTGLLT
+812 KTVTVTNNGTGLLT

-838 SAATLENIAAGE
+838 STATLENIAAGE

-861 TPYGVKSGNVTVTPT
+861 TNYGVKSGNITVTPT

-901 EDNALPTGWEAGS
+901 EGNALPTGWEAGS

-920 GVAKATYAYGT
+920 GVAKAAYAYGT

-993 ATITGLE
+993 AIITGLE

-1030 AEVADGGLTIPVTGN
+1030 AEVANGGLTIPVTGN

-1069 FFIGETQY
+1069 FYVGDTQY

-1082 KNVASNTTETFEVTF
+1082 KNVASNATETFEVTF

-1113 TDITAFKS
+1113 TDITAFQS

-1136 TVAPELTEGT
+1136 TVAPELTEGI

-1189 YSDGTLNFETAT
+1189 YSDGTLNFETTT

-1245 RGSYAPIAAPD
+1245 RGSYAPIAD

-1263 TSEGRIAKGTAEAS
+1263 TGEGRIAKGTADAS

-1306 IHSIDNGQWTIDNA
+1306 IHSIDNGQLTIDNA

-1335 YIINGKKVVIK
+1335 YIINGKKVILK